1 VDDEESLVR
10 LATETLT
17 ELGYAPVGYTS
28 SAAAFE
34 AFSADPKRFDAMV
47 TDASMPGMSGS
58 ELIRKVRKIRPTMPI
73 LLVSGYLGTAVVR
86 RAREAGADEVLK
98 KPLSARELATS
109 LDRVLHRTTMRA
121 ALRYRFQ
128 PATRGTP

>member
-1 VDDEESLVR
+1 
-10 LATETLT
+10 
-17 ELGYAPVGYTS
+17 
-28 SAAAFE
+28 
-34 AFSADPKRFDAMV
+34 MV

-58 ELIRKVRKIRPTMPI
+58 ELIRKVRKIRPTLPI

-109 LDRVLHRTTMRA
+109 LDRVLHRTTARGQNETGIAALAKPAGNGGRRA
-121 ALRYRFQ
+121 ARPRARAQ
-128 PATRGTP
+128 PARRR